1 MEKVQ
6 YGVEEGAGSAT
17 VCVSLLGEPGGDV
30 VVTLETVDREARGE
44 ERRGVGREARG
55 EDRRGGR

>member
-1 MEKVQ
+1 MR
-6 YGVEEGAGSAT
+6 EEGVG
-17 VCVSLLGEPGGDV
+17 
-30 VVTLETVDREARGE
+30 REARGE